1 VHYIL
6 LWFSGSLCMHAC
18 SRTNIPLTPIMHGMH
33 LFFGGFAYLLIFYAF
48 CFVVKM
54 ARQEF
59 VFEVHY
65 GGHID
70 RWFMNTY
77 VGGDIDVYKEAIE
90 HDRLSFSVVEGIAK
104 SYGSKSGDLIYYL
117 LPGCTLR
124 NGLKLITSNFDV
136 REMV

>member
-1 VHYIL
+1 MV
-6 LWFSGSLCMHAC
+6 SGSLCMHAC
-18 SRTNIPLTPIMHGMH
+18 SRTNIPFTLIMHSM
-33 LFFGGFAYLLIFYAF
+33 FRGFAYLLIFCAF